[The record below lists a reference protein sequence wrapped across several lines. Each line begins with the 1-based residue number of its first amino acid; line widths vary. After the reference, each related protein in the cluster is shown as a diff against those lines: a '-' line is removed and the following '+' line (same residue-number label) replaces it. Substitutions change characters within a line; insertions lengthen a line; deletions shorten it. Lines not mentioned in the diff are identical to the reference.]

1 MKLSWTPEA
10 IADRDAI
17 FDYIEADNPAAAAA
31 LDELFSEKAERLTD
45 HPKLGRPGRVE
56 GTRELVVHENYILVY
71 DIVGDLTRILRVLHA
86 ANRDLTSRRHAGLIL
101 QIHIGDDP
109 RRVRRPGQD
118 FEGHRVWSKQHIAG
132 ASHLFDTE
140 PAVSLE

>member
-1 MKLSWTPEA
+1 MLFST
-10 IADRDAI
+10 ILRRI
-17 FDYIEADNPAAAAA
+17 ILRRQSA

-86 ANRDLTSRRHAGLIL
+86 ARQWPS
-101 QIHIGDDP
+101 
-109 RRVRRPGQD
+109 
-118 FEGHRVWSKQHIAG
+118 
-132 ASHLFDTE
+132 
-140 PAVSLE
+140 VS

>member
-31 LDELFSEKAERLTD
+31 HDELFSEKAERLTD

-86 ANRDLTSRRHAGLIL
+86 ARQWPSI
-101 QIHIGDDP
+101 
-109 RRVRRPGQD
+109 
-118 FEGHRVWSKQHIAG
+118 S
-132 ASHLFDTE
+132 
-140 PAVSLE
+140 

>member
-1 MKLSWTPEA
+1 MKLYWTLEA

-45 HPKLGRPGRVE
+45 HPKLGRLGRVE

-71 DIVGDLTRILRVLHA
+71 DIVEDLTRILRVLHA
-86 ANRDLTSRRHAGLIL
+86 ARQWPS
-101 QIHIGDDP
+101 
-109 RRVRRPGQD
+109 
-118 FEGHRVWSKQHIAG
+118 
-132 ASHLFDTE
+132 
-140 PAVSLE
+140 VS

>member
-10 IADRDAI
+10 IADRHAI
-17 FDYIEADNPAAAAA
+17 FDYIEADNPATAAA

-86 ANRDLTSRRHAGLIL
+86 ARQWRSI
-101 QIHIGDDP
+101 
-109 RRVRRPGQD
+109 
-118 FEGHRVWSKQHIAG
+118 S
-132 ASHLFDTE
+132 
-140 PAVSLE
+140 

>member
-17 FDYIEADNPAAAAA
+17 FDYIEADNPAAAAVH
-31 LDELFSEKAERLTD
+31 DELFSEKAERLTD

-86 ANRDLTSRRHAGLIL
+86 ARQWRSI
-101 QIHIGDDP
+101 
-109 RRVRRPGQD
+109 
-118 FEGHRVWSKQHIAG
+118 S
-132 ASHLFDTE
+132 
-140 PAVSLE
+140 